1 MSHKKLNPHSEEQKS
16 RERTYQNGQRRVL
29 NNSLVIIAH
38 LKFETIQSKAEAARP
53 GCNLHPERA
62 EWPLKSA
69 HKLSNLQASFSDTEA
84 INNLA

>member
-1 MSHKKLNPHSEEQKS
+1 M
-16 RERTYQNGQRRVL
+16 
-29 NNSLVIIAH
+29 IIAH
-38 LKFETIQSKAEAARP
+38 LKLETIQSKAEAARP